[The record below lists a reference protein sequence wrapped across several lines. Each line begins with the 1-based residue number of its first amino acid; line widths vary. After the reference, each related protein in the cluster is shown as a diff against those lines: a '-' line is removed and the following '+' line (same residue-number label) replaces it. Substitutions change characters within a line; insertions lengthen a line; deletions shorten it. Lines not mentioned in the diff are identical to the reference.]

1 MNRPE
6 LRAEERV
13 PVSFAGTLRLGDTT
27 TECVVQ
33 NMCSRGF
40 LIRADRVLPVGKVVY
55 FTCELYPGRVVQCTV
70 QVRHVNAGCLG
81 AKVTEMNEDDVA
93 VCRRFLAEQVARN
106 AQAVR
111 ADGPGAAVPV
121 AR

>member
-1 MNRPE
+1 MRDMNRPE

-13 PVSFAGTLRLGDTT
+13 PVCFSGTLRLGEAT

-40 LIRADRVLPVGKVVY
+40 LIKADRQLPVGKVVY

-70 QVRHVNAGCLG
+70 QVRHINAGCLG
-81 AKVTEMNEDDVA
+81 AKVTEMSEGDA
-93 VCRRFLAEQVARN
+93 ALCRQYIAEQVARN
-106 AQAVR
+106 AQTF
-111 ADGPGAAVPV
+111 

>member
-40 LIRADRVLPVGKVVY
+40 LIKADRELPIGKVVDS
-55 FTCELYPGRVVQCTV
+55 TCELYPGRVVQCTV
-70 QVRHVNAGCLG
+70 QVRHINAGCLG
-81 AKVTEMNEDDVA
+81 AKVTEMSEEDTA
-93 VCRRFLAEQVARN
+93 VCRRYITEQVARN
-106 AQAVR
+106 AQAF
-111 ADGPGAAVPV
+111 

>member
-13 PVSFAGTLRLGDTT
+13 PVNFAGTLRLGDTT

-40 LIRADRVLPVGKVVY
+40 LIKADRELPVGRVVH
-55 FTCELYPGRVVQCTV
+55 FTCELYPGGVVECTV

-81 AKVTEMNEDDVA
+81 ARVTEMSEDDAA
-93 VCRRFLAEQVARN
+93 VCRRYLAEQVARN
-106 AQAVR
+106 AQAINY
-111 ADGPGAAVPV
+111 DGPGAAVPV